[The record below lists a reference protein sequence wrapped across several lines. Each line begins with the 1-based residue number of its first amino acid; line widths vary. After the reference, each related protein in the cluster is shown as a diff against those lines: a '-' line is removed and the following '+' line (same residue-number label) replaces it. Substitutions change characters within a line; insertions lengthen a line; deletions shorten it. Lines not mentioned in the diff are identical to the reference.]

1 MVTQKDISVA
11 CGVSVAAVSRALNDH
26 ADISAGTKQRIK
38 DMAEKMGY
46 VKNSAKKKRDHTY
59 LIGILFTEK
68 ELTVFHNEII
78 IEIRE
83 YLIKWGYDLLI
94 LNPVEKEKGAAERP
108 GYLSRARLLGLEGI
122 LLFSN
127 IQEEAFC
134 LSPEQKGL
142 RELVFGEIPVV
153 AVDCGFAFCRCV
165 RPAYEEGIRKL
176 FDYIYSL
183 GHRRIAFLSG
193 KDSMYQN
200 ILEKEIRLITSR
212 EGQNIPHSFFCFL
225 KAGSEEEAAEKTLE
239 LLGEDRW
246 LPPTCIL
253 FGDDTMMQG
262 GIKAILQR
270 KLRIPE
276 DISVAALS
284 FKNSRTI
291 SGRTVTSWKMPPDR
305 IAKEAVDMIIREIRV
320 PGGCSQQTQFVRGD
334 MIQGETAQTLSKYS

>member
-153 AVDCGFAFCRCV
+153 AVDCGKRLYVSEHSGERDTFDHEPGGTEYSAQFF
-165 RPAYEEGIRKL
+165 L
-176 FDYIYSL
+176 FSQ
-183 GHRRIAFLSG
+183 GGKRGGSRG
-193 KDSMYQN
+193 KD
-200 ILEKEIRLITSR
+200 I
-212 EGQNIPHSFFCFL
+212 GA
-225 KAGSEEEAAEKTLE
+225 AGGRQVASSHLYIVRRRHHDAGRDQSDFTEKTQDTRGYLSSSPE
-239 LLGEDRW
+239 LPE
-246 LPPTCIL
+246 
-253 FGDDTMMQG
+253 
-262 GIKAILQR
+262 
-270 KLRIPE
+270 LR
-276 DISVAALS
+276 DH
-284 FKNSRTI
+284 
-291 SGRTVTSWKMPPDR
+291 
-305 IAKEAVDMIIREIRV
+305 IRED
-320 PGGCSQQTQFVRGD
+320 GD
-334 MIQGETAQTLSKYS
+334 ILVHAA